1 MNLVQYQPVLN
12 TESAPIEHRRYIK
25 FYDFSAAHSGH
36 FCYFYVQ
43 KYSNFGQKL
52 SKNDHCVP
60 NLCLMAFY
68 SRVAFYRRGYGIS
81 IYIFTVTSN
90 AFF

>member
-1 MNLVQYQPVLN
+1 MRLFLSANRYKLRTSY
-12 TESAPIEHRRYIK
+12 TESAPIERRRSIK

-43 KYSNFGQKL
+43 KYSNFEQKL

-68 SRVAFYRRGYGIS
+68 SRVVFCRRGYGR
-81 IYIFTVTSN
+81 
-90 AFF
+90 